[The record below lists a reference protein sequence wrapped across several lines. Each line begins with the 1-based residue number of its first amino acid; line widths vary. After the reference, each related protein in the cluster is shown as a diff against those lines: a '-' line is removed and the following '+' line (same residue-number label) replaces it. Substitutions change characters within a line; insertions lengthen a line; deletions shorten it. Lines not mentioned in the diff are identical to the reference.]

1 MMERHHVFPDADAP
15 GTRGQEKAATFQ
27 EATRRFQEQLLRSC
41 LEETGWNVSETA
53 RRLDVAR
60 SHVYKLI
67 TAFGFERLDDGA

>member
-1 MMERHHVFPDADAP
+1 MPVHVLELDGLEEEA
-15 GTRGQEKAATFQ
+15 TTFQ
-27 EATRRFQEQLLRSC
+27 EATRRFQAELLRRC

-67 TAFGFERLDDGA
+67 SAFGIGRDRD